1 MGDDNKEISIAA
13 VVTAVTTLLVWLFG
27 KKKSK

>member
-1 MGDDNKEISIAA
+1 MGDDNKEFPI
-13 VVTAVTTLLVWLFG
+13 VVVATAVATVLAWLFG